1 MLQQYHTKLKG
12 TLALTDSYQTEKTLQ
27 KEKGLYKFIWV
38 RKGSITV
45 EIDHQEMLMS
55 QDDVISL
62 THLQHLEF
70 KSIDGEYTT
79 LLFNSNFYCIY
90 GNDHE
95 VSCSGFL
102 FNGSSHL
109 VRFTLNEQERRQLND
124 ITVAMEN
131 EFTVSDSLQEEM
143 LRILLKRFIIQ
154 CTRIARHRLDITREK
169 ESGFEIVRQYYNL
182 VDEYYKTKKQVQD
195 YADMLHKSPKTLSNI
210 FSTCKLPSPLRVI
223 HERVEAEAKRLLL
236 YSSKSAK
243 EIADILGFEDQASFS
258 RFFKNMT
265 GQPVHELLLCKGSAG
280 VQKLQESG
288 RCSGTRKPCMARSEQ
303 HIYFLLRT
311 GSAYHEY
318 RYSGVLGHLLPQSG
332 TGGRFARYHHDARY
346 TFVPRHHAGGLGTQ
360 PRERRIRFPV
370 TVRCR
375 AAGD

>member
-1 MLQQYHTKLKG
+1 MINYALHTRLKG
-12 TLALTDSYQTEKTLQ
+12 AIVLTDAFHADPALGRDRS
-27 KEKGLYKFIWV
+27 LYKFIWV
-38 RKGSITV
+38 RSGTLRL
-45 EIDHQEMLMS
+45 EIDHVETTLEAGE
-55 QDDVISL
+55 VVPL
-62 THLQHLEF
+62 TPLHRIAVREVAGDYL
-70 KSIDGEYTT
+70 T

-109 VRFTLNEQERRQLND
+109 IRFTLNEKERKELD
-124 ITVAMEN
+124 TITEALEN

-154 CTRIARHRLDITREK
+154 CTRIARHRMNITREK

-182 VDEYYKTKKQVQD
+182 VDEHYRTKKQVQD

-236 YSSKSAK
+236 YSNKSAK

-265 GQPVHELLLCKGSAG
+265 GQSA
-280 VQKLQESG
+280 VQFRNTQEG
-288 RCSGTRKPCMARSEQ
+288 KN
-303 HIYFLLRT
+303 
-311 GSAYHEY
+311 
-318 RYSGVLGHLLPQSG
+318 
-332 TGGRFARYHHDARY
+332 
-346 TFVPRHHAGGLGTQ
+346 
-360 PRERRIRFPV
+360 
-370 TVRCR
+370 
-375 AAGD
+375 

>member
-12 TLALTDSYQTEKTLQ
+12 TLALTDSYLTEKALQ

-38 RKGSITV
+38 RQGSITV
-45 EIDHQEMLMS
+45 EIDHQEMVLS
-55 QDDVISL
+55 KDDVISL

-70 KSIDGEYTT
+70 KSIDGEYMT

-109 VRFTLNEQERRQLND
+109 VRFTLNEAERRQLD
-124 ITVAMEN
+124 QITEAMEN

-154 CTRIARHRLDITREK
+154 CTRIARQRLDYR
-169 ESGFEIVRQYYNL
+169 
-182 VDEYYKTKKQVQD
+182 TKKQVQD

-236 YSSKSAK
+236 YSNKSAK

-265 GQPVHELLLCKGSAG
+265 GQSA
-280 VQKLQESG
+280 VQFRNTEVGKN
-288 RCSGTRKPCMARSEQ
+288 
-303 HIYFLLRT
+303 
-311 GSAYHEY
+311 
-318 RYSGVLGHLLPQSG
+318 
-332 TGGRFARYHHDARY
+332 
-346 TFVPRHHAGGLGTQ
+346 
-360 PRERRIRFPV
+360 
-370 TVRCR
+370 
-375 AAGD
+375 

>member
-102 FNGSSHL
+102 F
-109 VRFTLNEQERRQLND
+109 ND

-265 GQPVHELLLCKGSAG
+265 GQSA
-280 VQKLQESG
+280 VQF
-288 RCSGTRKPCMARSEQ
+288 RNEQ
-303 HIYFLLRT
+303 I
-311 GSAYHEY
+311 GKN
-318 RYSGVLGHLLPQSG
+318 
-332 TGGRFARYHHDARY
+332 
-346 TFVPRHHAGGLGTQ
+346 
-360 PRERRIRFPV
+360 
-370 TVRCR
+370 
-375 AAGD
+375 

>member
-12 TLALTDSYQTEKTLQ
+12 TLALTDSYLTEKALQ

-38 RKGSITV
+38 RQGSITV
-45 EIDHQEMLMS
+45 EIDHQEMVLS
-55 QDDVISL
+55 KDDVISL

-70 KSIDGEYTT
+70 KSIEGEYMT

-109 VRFTLNEQERRQLND
+109 VRFTLNEKERRQLD
-124 ITVAMEN
+124 QITEAMEN

-143 LRILLKRFIIQ
+143 LRIRLKRVISQ
-154 CTRIARHRLDITREK
+154 CTRIARQRLDITREK

-182 VDEYYKTKKQVQD
+182 VDEHYRTKKQVQD

-265 GQPVHELLLCKGSAG
+265 GQSA
-280 VQKLQESG
+280 VQFRNTEEGKN
-288 RCSGTRKPCMARSEQ
+288 
-303 HIYFLLRT
+303 
-311 GSAYHEY
+311 
-318 RYSGVLGHLLPQSG
+318 
-332 TGGRFARYHHDARY
+332 
-346 TFVPRHHAGGLGTQ
+346 
-360 PRERRIRFPV
+360 
-370 TVRCR
+370 
-375 AAGD
+375 